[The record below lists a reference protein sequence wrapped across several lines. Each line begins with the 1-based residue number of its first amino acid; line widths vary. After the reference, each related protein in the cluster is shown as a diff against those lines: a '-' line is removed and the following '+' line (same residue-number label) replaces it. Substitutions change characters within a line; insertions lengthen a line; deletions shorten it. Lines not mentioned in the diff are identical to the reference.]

1 MDLLGVRYNV
11 SSIVTILNT
20 YADSIYLL
28 CALSGEPGGAKE
40 EDMPSSRF
48 HALGFD
54 VYVPDYIS
62 LADAVLGKLGYGFVS
77 ECLTLGTPLI
87 YVPRQNWPEER
98 YLEVSVRLCTMLSL
112 T

>member
-1 MDLLGVRYNV
+1 MN
-11 SSIVTILNT
+11 SSRIF
-20 YADSIYLL
+20 
-28 CALSGEPGGAKE
+28 LSHTFSLAKTGGAKE

-48 HALGFD
+48 RALGFD
-54 VYVPDYIS
+54 VYVPDYIA

-98 YLEVSVRLCTMLSL
+98 YLEVSVI
-112 T
+112 